1 MSRLILV
8 FPLNSSA
15 YCTSGPGRTHGSLTA
30 PIGYAGACRGRW
42 CSPFTALLVSAAWEG
57 QCCLQA
63 VKGPIAPWSS
73 DSSQS
78 PGHGGI
84 EDLHWRVLNP
94 FGCLEVGVMAGI
106 QRSPGERREKEG
118 SCPVFVCLTFG
129 IGVMGCV
136 PAGGE
141 SRVRAVRAGCAVTAA
156 CLSPLPHRQ
165 LAAGGGMKENH

>member
-1 MSRLILV
+1 M
-8 FPLNSSA
+8 
-15 YCTSGPGRTHGSLTA
+15 
-30 PIGYAGACRGRW
+30 
-42 CSPFTALLVSAAWEG
+42 SAAWEG

-141 SRVRAVRAGCAVTAA
+141 ARVRAVQAGCAVTAA